1 MSKFHDV
8 VKNNNDE
15 FYTPR
20 YAIEPIVKY
29 IPTEGVIWCPFDTEQ
44 SNYVKIFKKHG
55 NKVIHTHIND
65 GQDFFKINRECDYI
79 ISNPPYSM
87 KTEVLE
93 KLFTQSK
100 PFAMLLGV
108 VGLFESKRRYNLF
121 ANNNFEVMYFDK
133 RIAYFKNYD
142 DEKPSVNPPFSSVYI
157 CRDILPKQIC
167 FEKVNK

>member
-1 MSKFHDV
+1 
-8 VKNNNDE
+8 
-15 FYTPR
+15 
-20 YAIEPIVKY
+20 
-29 IPTEGVIWCPFDTEQ
+29 
-44 SNYVKIFKKHG
+44 
-55 NKVIHTHIND
+55 
-65 GQDFFKINRECDYI
+65 
-79 ISNPPYSM
+79 M

-157 CRDILPKQIC
+157 CRDILPNKIC